1 MAKKEKKQEEI
12 VDLTPKPEK
21 VTEDQLK
28 RMQEIVNK
36 INQSQMEVGVIES
49 RKHNIMHYIN
59 SVQDELT
66 RLTSE
71 FESEYGTSDINIQDG
86 TIRYS
91 KENGEV
97 NKED

>member
-1 MAKKEKKQEEI
+1 MAKTKTKEKV

-28 RMQEIVNK
+28 RMKDIVNK

-71 FESEYGTSDINIQDG
+71 FETDYGTSDVNIQDG
-86 TIRYS
+86 TIRYQ
-91 KENGEV
+91 ENGEAD
-97 NKED
+97 KED